1 LLPPETRGGEST
13 EKVSELVVLKPS
25 SHTTKRGAETD
36 PKIKRF
42 EYLWEHSFRSQIEIL
57 ELLRDRGPT
66 QKEELRRF
74 FKPILQQQGYT
85 FEMFLQFL
93 LGYNLATLLGEDS
106 NHLEIAITAFGE
118 EFLAFLRDHRY
129 DKNLKPAL

>member
-1 LLPPETRGGEST
+1 
-13 EKVSELVVLKPS
+13 
-25 SHTTKRGAETD
+25 
-36 PKIKRF
+36 
-42 EYLWEHSFRSQIEIL
+42 
-57 ELLRDRGPT
+57 
-66 QKEELRRF
+66 
-74 FKPILQQQGYT
+74 
-85 FEMFLQFL
+85 MFLQFL